1 MRRRM
6 NGAEISQL
14 RKKGR
19 VGILNACIRLKM
31 ATATASALSWK
42 AKKMSARP

>member
-6 NGAEISQL
+6 NEAEISQL

-19 VGILNACIRLKM
+19 VGILNACIRPEDGDG
-31 ATATASALSWK
+31 
-42 AKKMSARP
+42 RPRPL